1 MKPRFILVLLLL
13 MALMLISGFIVNVI
27 AQEGEDEPGGFW
39 SFEEGDI
46 GVISVETA
54 ELKTEPRNFCQTL
67 MVLEIN
73 QEVFIDDYNEN
84 WYYIITENGEEGW
97 INKELVN
104 NYNSVSTTSSDDLNV
119 GDSSTAGAMGLQD
132 FDEEEKS
139 ETLEEYDM
147 FMMTEEVD
155 ESPEEEIGKEFK
167 VSDLSG
173 FTYMIFDEY
182 VESVENAD
190 FDLID
195 GINSMTAQYTINPYE
210 AFPDFR
216 EEGQLGEFVPYQ
228 LDDVSYHPSTDAEQ
242 AYHMKQE
249 YQDILLRRGLKEE
262 EKYYIGVSAVLEM
275 LTEYNIYYDEE
286 LTQYVNQ
293 IGQTIAMA
301 SNKPTTYK
309 GYRFIVLDE
318 DKELSFSTPSGHVF
332 ISKGLIKSLESE
344 DELAGILAV
353 EVASIAREVLLD
365 TISDELMD
373 KVFAVFANMVA
384 ESNELEKGIEKKE
397 TYFALLSDN
406 MGDITNIYQ
415 QIIDEVVNGVENMI
429 AGKRNLNAKKAA
441 VVSMYYAGYN
451 PHALLETGMNGSSVY
466 PFEEGRAF
474 VGDYSESES
483 PIKVFIEDL
492 GIETPSISKGRT
504 SRFAS
509 YKSNID

>member
-1 MKPRFILVLLLL
+1 MKPRFIFISSLLV
-13 MALMLISGFIVNVI
+13 ALMLISGFIVNVL

-54 ELKTEPRNFCQTL
+54 ELKTEPRNFCQTV

-132 FDEEEKS
+132 IDEEEKV
-139 ETLEEYDM
+139 EEYDS
-147 FMMTEEVD
+147 FMITMETEVE
-155 ESPEEEIGKEFK
+155 PEEDLGKEFK

-173 FTYMIFDEY
+173 FTYMIFNEY

-190 FDLID
+190 FNLID
-195 GINSMTAQYTINPYE
+195 EINSMTAQYTINPYE

-216 EEGQLGEFVPYQ
+216 EEGQLGEFVPYR
-228 LDDVSYHPSTDAEQ
+228 LDDVSYHPSTDAKQ
-242 AYHMKQE
+242 AYQMKLE

-262 EKYYIGVSAVLEM
+262 EKYYIGVSALLEM
-275 LTEYNIYYDEE
+275 LTEYNIYYEEE
-286 LTQYVNQ
+286 LTRYVNQ

-318 DKELSFSTPSGHVF
+318 DEELSFSTPSGHVF

-353 EVASIAREVLLD
+353 EVANIAQEGLLD
-365 TISDELMD
+365 SISDELID
-373 KVFAVFANMVA
+373 KAFAVFANMVA

-406 MGDITNIYQ
+406 MGEITNIYQ
-415 QIIDEVVNGVENMI
+415 QIVDEVVNGVENMI
-429 AGKRNLNAKKAA
+429 AGKRNLNAKKTA

-451 PHALLETGMNGSSVY
+451 PYALLETGMAGSSVY

-492 GIETPSISKGRT
+492 GIETPSISEGRT